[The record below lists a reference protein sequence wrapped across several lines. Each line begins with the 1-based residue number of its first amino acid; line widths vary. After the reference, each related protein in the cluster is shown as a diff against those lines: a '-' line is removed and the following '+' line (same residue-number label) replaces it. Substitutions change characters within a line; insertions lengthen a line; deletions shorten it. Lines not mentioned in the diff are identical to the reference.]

1 MEPCKCCEDK
11 KPGPNN
17 TQNGYGFNRLEGNVR
32 EWAKDHQMARSEYCV
47 RVKGGR
53 RFGGPAWI
61 KRVCGDGRMGFS
73 TRRRGRHDV
82 LLEQGLDGQLKKKRS
97 TLINRKSSRAAR
109 SRMVRRV
116 DGSKFSLASTAEI
129 DRVQQDIQ
137 VVQARRELI
146 RIKSQKWRQLT
157 RREKRERGE
166 RISRLQMVA
175 TGLRR

>member
-1 MEPCKCCEDK
+1 MEPCQCCKDK
-11 KPGPNN
+11 KSNPSS
-17 TQNGYGFNRLEGNVR
+17 TWDGYGFNHLEGDVR

-73 TRRRGRHDV
+73 TRRKGRHEV
-82 LLEQGLDGQLKKKRS
+82 LLELGLEGQLKKKRS

-116 DGSKFSLASTAEI
+116 DGSKFSLASTVEI

-137 VVQARRELI
+137 VVRAKLELVK
-146 RIKSQKWRQLT
+146 IKNQKWRQLT

-175 TGLRR
+175 IGLRK